1 MKDKLRLLLW
11 PDCGKSCPG
20 CCNKD
25 WDLKTLP
32 IATNL
37 IFYREIILTGGEPML
52 YPDLLQR
59 VIGEIQATT
68 HSPKIYLYTA
78 NTKEYDKLIN
88 IMSGIN
94 GVTVTLHDDEDVTDF
109 IKLVEEMNKISAINS
124 HWLDDKSLRLHVFED
139 VDASAIEGINLP
151 DVWNVKGHIKWIEN
165 CPLPNDEEFKRYWLS

>member
-1 MKDKLRLLLW
+1 MKNKLRLLLW

-25 WDLKTLP
+25 WDLTALP

-37 IFYREIILTGGEPML
+37 IPFSEIILTGGEPML

-68 HSPKIYLYTA
+68 HSPKIFLYTA
-78 NTKEYDKLIN
+78 NTKNYNKLID
-88 IMSGIN
+88 ILTVIN
-94 GVTVTLHDDEDVTDF
+94 GVTITLHDPEDVTDF
-109 IKLVEEMNKISAINS
+109 IRLIEEMNKINEINS

-139 VDASAIEGINLP
+139 VDASAIENINLS
-151 DVWNVKGHIKWIEN
+151 DIWNIKGNIRWIEN
-165 CPLPNDEEFKRYWLS
+165 CPLPADEVFMRYWK

>member
-94 GVTVTLHDDEDVTDF
+94 GVTVTLHDDEDVDDF
-109 IKLVEEMNKISAINS
+109 IKLIKEMKKISEINPF
-124 HWLDDKSLRLHVFED
+124 WLDGKSLRLHIFKEVQIDILTEFD
-139 VDASAIEGINLP
+139 LKNWVIKRDIE
-151 DVWNVKGHIKWIEN
+151 WIKN
-165 CPLPNDEEFKRYWLS
+165 CPLPQDEIFMRYWIH